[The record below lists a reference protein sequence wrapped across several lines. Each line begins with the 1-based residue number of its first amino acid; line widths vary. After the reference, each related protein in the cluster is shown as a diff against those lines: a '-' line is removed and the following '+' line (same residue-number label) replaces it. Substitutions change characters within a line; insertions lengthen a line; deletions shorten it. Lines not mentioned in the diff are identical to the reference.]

1 MLVPD
6 REALAVRDAAGG
18 RRARPGRREQRE
30 RGAASGE
37 RRPGPGAEQR
47 PGRASRERHPGP
59 GAEQR
64 PAPGAEQRPGRAS
77 GERRPG
83 PAGER
88 RPGSAS
94 GRHGASGQRGR
105 ARSGSEASARRPA
118 EPGHRGS
125 DRGDRSDRGGQ
136 GNHGGRTDSRRA
148 DSRPPRS
155 RARGRG
161 AEPVRDAMPGMRPTG
176 ADGRAGSPGQ
186 RASASRRREAGGGA
200 GATGQRRPGRS
211 EAGSARGSA
220 ARRPGR
226 SEAGDRGS
234 AQRRIGSP
242 AARAASDEPAVPAEI
257 SDEQLD
263 PLAREELRTLPGDLA
278 RSVGRRLV
286 AAGTADD
293 PEVAYR
299 HALAARRLAA
309 RVGVVRETCGVAA
322 YHAGRWAEALA
333 ELRAARRITGR
344 ASYLPLM
351 ADAERALG
359 RLDRALEIVSGPE
372 ARRADRGTQIELR
385 IVESGIRRDQGLP
398 GAAVAVLQPL
408 AEAAGG
414 KAARSA
420 RLSYAYADAL
430 LDAGR
435 TEEARDWFARAAAE
449 DPEGETD
456 AADRL

>member
-1 MLVPD
+1 
-6 REALAVRDAAGG
+6 VRRRPERPGAGG
-18 RRARPGRREQRE
+18 A
-30 RGAASGE
+30 
-37 RRPGPGAEQR
+37 
-47 PGRASRERHPGP
+47 
-59 GAEQR
+59 
-64 PAPGAEQRPGRAS
+64 
-77 GERRPG
+77 
-83 PAGER
+83 
-88 RPGSAS
+88 
-94 GRHGASGQRGR
+94 
-105 ARSGSEASARRPA
+105 
-118 EPGHRGS
+118 
-125 DRGDRSDRGGQ
+125 
-136 GNHGGRTDSRRA
+136 
-148 DSRPPRS
+148 
-155 RARGRG
+155 
-161 AEPVRDAMPGMRPTG
+161 
-176 ADGRAGSPGQ
+176 
-186 RASASRRREAGGGA
+186 
-200 GATGQRRPGRS
+200 
-211 EAGSARGSA
+211 
-220 ARRPGR
+220 
-226 SEAGDRGS
+226 RGS
-234 AQRRIGSP
+234 AQRRGSLV
-242 AARAASDEPAVPAEI
+242 AQASGDEPAIPDEI
-257 SDEQLD
+257 SEEQLD
-263 PLAREELRTLPGDLA
+263 PQAREELRTLPGDLA

-398 GAAVAVLQPL
+398 GAAVAALQPL

-414 KAARSA
+414 RAARSA

-435 TEEARDWFARAAAE
+435 MEEARDWFARAAAA
-449 DPEGETD
+449 DPDGETD
-456 AADRL
+456 AADRLEEIDQVIIDDLLDESGDPESGSGDGEGGDGDRENGGDDSQNASGH